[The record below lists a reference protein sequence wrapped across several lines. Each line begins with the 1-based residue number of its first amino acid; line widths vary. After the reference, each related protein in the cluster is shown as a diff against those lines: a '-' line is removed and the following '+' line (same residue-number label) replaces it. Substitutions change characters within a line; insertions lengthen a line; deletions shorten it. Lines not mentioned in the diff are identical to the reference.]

1 MGGADIEIR
10 VTPAKRTISVDL
22 GPKSSHLSSPESYFE
37 GLSAA
42 KWNAQ
47 YFHRRDTEFAEVG
60 VSIDQELFSRRPRGR
75 ENQATKFSLLRPGS
89 RTRIA
94 GEQTQTRICIREPM
108 G

>member
-22 GPKSSHLSSPESYFE
+22 GPKSTHLSSPESYFE

-47 YFHRRDTEFAEVG
+47 YFTAETPSSQRSEYLLIKNSFLGALAV
-60 VSIDQELFSRRPRGR
+60 VRTKPR
-75 ENQATKFSLLRPGS
+75 NSP
-89 RTRIA
+89 
-94 GEQTQTRICIREPM
+94 C
-108 G
+108 